1 MTRRPVGRQ
10 DKTHSFLSISVYL
23 FCNLQRLFPVFI
35 TDGRIVCV
43 PFLVTLSADS
53 PMENRPT
60 LAGDRKKWEAGA
72 PLVEPPLAQQ
82 TLEQTCFTTIGG
94 FPKTA
99 RLTQRERERK
109 KTNPAPINPLREPWR
124 SHPLSLSLHLSPQ
137 SKQLARFFRLAAWT
151 RTLPGRCGG

>member
-60 LAGDRKKWEAGA
+60 SAGDRKKWEAGA

-99 RLTQRERERK
+99 RLTQRERGRRRIQLPSIRCGNLGEV
-109 KTNPAPINPLREPWR
+109 I
-124 SHPLSLSLHLSPQ
+124 LSLSLHLSPQ